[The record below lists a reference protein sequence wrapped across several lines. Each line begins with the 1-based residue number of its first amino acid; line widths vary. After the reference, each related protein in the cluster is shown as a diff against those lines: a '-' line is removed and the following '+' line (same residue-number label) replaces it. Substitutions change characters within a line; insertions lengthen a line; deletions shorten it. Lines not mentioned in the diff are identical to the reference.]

1 VPSIAV
7 IEIIKQPAAVGCFR
21 IALHYFFRKILM
33 SLSSLFRTLL
43 VAYACGASGS
53 FMAESEALT
62 Q

>member
-1 VPSIAV
+1 
-7 IEIIKQPAAVGCFR
+7 
-21 IALHYFFRKILM
+21 M